1 MNIKLEAIVSAVA
14 GASIIGGG
22 TMVLTSHRDNAIQDQ
37 KIEVLEE
44 QRRDLSNAVDEL
56 NQSVRR
62 LDKNVTILN
71 ERLRK
76 E

>member
-1 MNIKLEAIVSAVA
+1 
-14 GASIIGGG
+14 
-22 TMVLTSHRDNAIQDQ
+22 MVLTAHRDNAVQDQ
-37 KIEVLEE
+37 KIEILEE

-56 NQSVRR
+56 NQSVRQ

>member
-22 TMVLTSHRDNAIQDQ
+22 TMVLTSHRDNAVQDQ

-44 QRRDLSNAVDEL
+44 QRRDLSHAVDEL
-56 NQSVRR
+56 NQSVRQ

>member
-22 TMVLTSHRDNAIQDQ
+22 TMVLTSHRDNAVQDQ

-44 QRRDLSNAVDEL
+44 QRRDLSNAVNEL
-56 NQSVRR
+56 NQSVRQ